1 MKTIEVHVSEVI
13 AERMEAA
20 AVSRGISAD
29 ELVRQ
34 SIEEK
39 LERDAAFEVAA
50 KYVLS
55 KNAELYERL
64 S

>member
-1 MKTIEVHVSEVI
+1 MKTIEVHVSEMI
-13 AERMEAA
+13 AERIEAA
-20 AVSRGISAD
+20 AVSRGITTV
-29 ELVRQ
+29 EFIRQ

-39 LERDAAFEVAA
+39 LERDAAFEVAT

-55 KNAELYERL
+55 KNAGLYERL